1 MTIGTLI
8 NLLQATLEADIVNEE
23 TEVQLE
29 FSDMNLQNSY
39 GGILGVKMYNS
50 GAVVIEAMEGIEDE
64 ETSND

>member
-8 NLLQATLEADIVNEE
+8 NLLQATLEADIVDEE
-23 TEVQLE
+23 TEVELE
-29 FSDMNLQNSY
+29 FCDLTLQNSY